1 MPPAGPPRAHSSAE
15 EHIRWSRGELRIK
28 VVDDVVYEQV
38 SGYLEKDIVS
48 KITQPVD
55 KQIGQGVKPIIFND
69 WWDLAGYDSD
79 ARLKLTDWIFWIR
92 GKIVGSHILVR
103 SKIVSMGVSIANLAL
118 GGMLTVYTDRQEF
131 TLAYHRAL
139 RQSMKPSSTSTS
151 STMAAPVST
160 ATPPVSQTSSGA
172 SSSATGS
179 SPGSSHD
186 EPVRPPRSIR

>member
-1 MPPAGPPRAHSSAE
+1 MPPAGPPRTHSSAE
-15 EHIRWSRGELRIK
+15 EHVRWSRGELRIK
-28 VVDDVVYEQV
+28 VSDDVVYEQV
-38 SGYLEKDIVS
+38 SGYLEKEIVG
-48 KITQPVD
+48 KITHPID
-55 KQIGQGVKPIIFND
+55 RLIGQGAKPIIFND
-69 WWDLAGYDSD
+69 WWELSGYDSD

-139 RQSMKPSSTSTS
+139 RHSMKAPHTSPSSASGPAS
-151 STMAAPVST
+151 MPAPSST
-160 ATPPVSQTSSGA
+160 ATPPPSQTSA
-172 SSSATGS
+172 VS
-179 SPGSSHD
+179 SPAASQD